1 MDLAGCRG
9 LSASRFGHRMLVGG
23 PRVFDLGGGAH
34 RERGVSASG
43 VVPEL
48 DVVVDRR
55 RELDPGLPAAA
66 VEQLDLQAAPEALH
80 HRVVERG
87 ADGPH
92 RWGDPG
98 VADVLAEG
106 P

>member
-1 MDLAGCRG
+1 
-9 LSASRFGHRMLVGG
+9 
-23 PRVFDLGGGAH
+23 VFDLDWGAH
-34 RERGVSASG
+34 PERGVSSSG

-48 DVVVDRR
+48 DVVVDRGR
-55 RELDPGLPAAA
+55 KLDPGLPTAA
-66 VEQLDLQAAPEALH
+66 VEQLDLHAAPEALH

-87 ADGPH
+87 ADGSH

-98 VADVLAEG
+98 ITNVLAEG